1 MRMATLTGKKVTA
14 MSDTDE
20 CPRAPD
26 SGLSRSPHQHEE
38 RITIATC
45 MGFRGFWTHTS
56 KLGGG
61 VRNTHIA
68 HRELKGD

>member
-20 CPRAPD
+20 CPRAPILAYLD
-26 SGLSRSPHQHEE
+26 GVAIE
-38 RITIATC
+38 IATC
-45 MGFRGFWTHTS
+45 IGFRGFWTHTS

>member
-45 MGFRGFWTHTS
+45 MGFRGFLTH
-56 KLGGG
+56 KQIRGRGEKH
-61 VRNTHIA
+61 THSS
-68 HRELKGD
+68 